1 MEINVTNKIAV
12 PVNPMLIAMAAGKL
26 RIDTNRLSKSF
37 FGTTVASIIEE
48 ADDQSTLT
56 VKDGKFVW
64 KVGHAPF
71 NGKQVIALID
81 GNNKIDFHYVT
92 EDSQLVVKRK
102 IDVTHSRTIDDLTK
116 VYYASAY
123 TDSFITEKT
132 SYGDYRGVNKIS
144 DPLKAANNDATF
156 NLLCKRVGIQIDPSL
171 HQNAIKDQLDKD
183 LKRFGNRL

>member
-1 MEINVTNKIAV
+1 MEIDVTNQIAV
-12 PVNPMLIAMAAGKL
+12 PISPMLIAMAAGKL

-37 FGTTVASIIEE
+37 FGTTIASIIEE

-56 VKDGKFVW
+56 AKHGKFVW
-64 KVGHAPF
+64 KAGHAPF
-71 NGKQVIALID
+71 DGKQAIALID
-81 GNNKIDFHYVT
+81 GNNKVHLYYVT
-92 EDSQLVVKRK
+92 EDSQLVVKHK
-102 IDVTHSRTIDDLTK
+102 TDATHSRTIDNLTK
-116 VYYASAY
+116 VYYVSAY
-123 TDSFITEKT
+123 ANSYTTEKT

-171 HQNAIKDQLDKD
+171 HQDAIKNQLDKD